1 MTCCMLMP
9 KAEQNPSLVAKT
21 RNGSP
26 SLTFFK
32 ALRQGQSLASN
43 FGWSLF
49 FPPLPFLCRL
59 AGVVVRELI
68 AKEILGLL

>member
-1 MTCCMLMP
+1 M
-9 KAEQNPSLVAKT
+9 EVLVL
-21 RNGSP
+21 P
-26 SLTFFK
+26 FFK